1 MDRKDKMHKI
11 YLMFSRSNTLLSKA
25 IYKKTKEDYTHVAIS
40 LDDTFDTFYAFGR
53 RYPAF
58 MLPAGFTK
66 ESPFNGLY
74 EKNQDINI
82 KIVSIEINES
92 QYESI
97 SNHLSKMYD
106 ERFNYKYDILGVI
119 FCNGNITLERKYH
132 KFCSE
137 FVSELLSSNGVINI
151 FKSPKH
157 IRPYELSKMK
167 DFDLE
172 FEGNVYEL
180 NRSYNNDNAN
190 YSYLSDIYEPV

>member
-1 MDRKDKMHKI
+1 MDRKDKTYKI

-25 IYKKTKEDYTHVAIS
+25 IYKRTKEDYTHVAIS

-53 RYPAF
+53 RNPNF
-58 MLPAGFTK
+58 MLPARFTK
-66 ESPFNGLY
+66 ESPFKGLY
-74 EKNQDINI
+74 EKNQDIKI

-97 SNHLSKMYD
+97 SNHLSKMYE
-106 ERFNYKYDILGVI
+106 ERLDYKYDILGVML
-119 FCNGNITLERKYH
+119 CNGNITLNRKYH

-137 FVSELLSSNGVINI
+137 FVSELLSSNGVIDI

-157 IRPYELSKMK
+157 IRPYELSAMK

-180 NRSYNNDNAN
+180 SRLYNKDDLG

>member
-1 MDRKDKMHKI
+1 MDRKDKTYKI

-25 IYKKTKEDYTHVAIS
+25 IYKRTKEDYTHVAIS

-53 RYPAF
+53 RNPNF

-66 ESPFNGLY
+66 ESPFKGLY
-74 EKNQDINI
+74 EKNQDIKI

-97 SNHLSKMYD
+97 SNHLSKMYE
-106 ERFNYKYDILGVI
+106 ERLDYKYDILGVML
-119 FCNGNITLERKYH
+119 CNGNITLNRKYH

-137 FVSELLSSNGVINI
+137 FVSELLSSNGVIDI

-157 IRPYELSKMK
+157 IRPYELSAMK

-180 NRSYNNDNAN
+180 SRLYNKDDLGYA
-190 YSYLSDIYEPV
+190 YLSDMYEPV

>member
-1 MDRKDKMHKI
+1 MDRKDKTYKI

-25 IYKKTKEDYTHVAIS
+25 IYKRTKEDYTHVAIS

-53 RYPAF
+53 RNPNF
-58 MLPAGFTK
+58 MLSAGFTK
-66 ESPFNGLY
+66 ESPFKGLY
-74 EKNQDINI
+74 EKNQDIKI

-97 SNHLSKMYD
+97 SNHLSKMYE
-106 ERFNYKYDILGVI
+106 ERLDYKYDILGVML
-119 FCNGNITLERKYH
+119 CNGNITLNRKYH

-137 FVSELLSSNGVINI
+137 FVSELLSSNGVIDI

-157 IRPYELSKMK
+157 IRPYELSAMK

-180 NRSYNNDNAN
+180 SRLYNKDDLG